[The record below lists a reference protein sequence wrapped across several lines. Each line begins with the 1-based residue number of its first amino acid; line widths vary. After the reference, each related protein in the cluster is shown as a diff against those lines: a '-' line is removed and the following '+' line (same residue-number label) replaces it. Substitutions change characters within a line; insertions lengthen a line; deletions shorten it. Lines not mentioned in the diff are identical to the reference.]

1 MKMSKLSEIN
11 RFENRFTKEIIE
23 VAAVTGASGVGAGR
37 AGDAIL
43 WGASIPLIAWKDLC
57 SDELIIE
64 EKLRLEW
71 LANDAELKQSREI
84 LQENTVVR
92 LLVRRA
98 ENAMMLVQVLDDTYR
113 DHELEKILQDSM
125 KPVYYQDKV
134 FGEFVLEKSVE
145 LFEKQISWAGETCS
159 LSFDWNKDERMMTAA
174 LETAYALFEE
184 KNEWNRK
191 IKLFAAT
198 ELLGLANEWLQD
210 DDEAEI
216 DEITQ
221 EMFIDF
227 MELESVS
234 VYSDGDFTIYFAD
247 GDMFWG
253 HCIVV
258 DGNINGTLNSAHIA
272 G

>member
-1 MKMSKLSEIN
+1 MKMSKLSETS
-11 RFENRFTKEIIE
+11 RFENRFTEEIIE

-43 WGASIPLIAWKDLC
+43 WSASIPLIAWKDLC
-57 SDELIIE
+57 NHELIIE

-71 LANDAELKQSREI
+71 LADDAELRRSREF
-84 LQENTVVR
+84 LQKNTVVR

-98 ENAMMLVQVLDDTYR
+98 ENAMMLVQVLDETYR
-113 DHELEKILQDSM
+113 DNELEKILQDSM

-134 FGEFVLEKSVE
+134 LGEFVLDKSVE
-145 LFEKQISWAGETCS
+145 LFEKQITWDGEKCS
-159 LSFDWNKDERMMTAA
+159 LSFDWNKDERMMTTA

-210 DDEAEI
+210 NDEAEI

-221 EMFIDF
+221 EMFIGF
-227 MELESVS
+227 MELESIS

-253 HCIVV
+253 HCIMV
-258 DGNINGTLNSAHIA
+258 DGNIDGTLNSAHIA

>member
-1 MKMSKLSEIN
+1 MRELGETN
-11 RFENRFTKEIIE
+11 RFENRFTEEIIE
-23 VAAVTGASGVGAGR
+23 IAAVTGASGVGAGR

-43 WGASIPLIAWKDLC
+43 WSASIPLIAWKDLC
-57 SDELIIE
+57 NDKLIIE

-71 LANDAELKQSREI
+71 LINDAELRRSREV

-92 LLVRRA
+92 LLIRRA
-98 ENAMMLVQVLDDTYR
+98 ENAMMLVQVLDVTYR
-113 DHELEKILQDSM
+113 DNELEKILQDAM

-134 FGEFVLEKSVE
+134 LGEFVLDKSVE
-145 LFEKQISWAGETCS
+145 LFEKQISWAGEKCS
-159 LSFDWNKDERMMTAA
+159 LSFDWNKDECMMTAA

-191 IKLFAAT
+191 IKRFAAT
-198 ELLGLANEWLQD
+198 ELVGLANEWLQD
-210 DDEAEI
+210 DDEAEV
-216 DEITQ
+216 DEIT
-221 EMFIDF
+221 EKMFIDC

-253 HCIVV
+253 HCIIV
-258 DGNINGTLNSAHIA
+258 DGNSNGTLNSAHIA